1 VTVTETTIAAD
12 LGGLG
17 SVDLHF
23 VPSGRTAKEHPRC
36 EPRQSV
42 EFDSGYYEGQIDLVG
57 EEGFTEVRA
66 TRAAGNL
73 QLGLNLICPG
83 GPRVEGSGPGL
94 PGALLHARRHWSKGS
109 LQMQARTNSPT
120 RPIRFEASIEER
132 GPALPVIRSVVVAG
146 APPAFE
152 YDVSAQ
158 TARLAPPPP
167 FAGVARFDRAGKRQ
181 GQLQGGLTV
190 DFPGRSNVSL
200 AGLRGG
206 LSRYIANPSHRS
218 RPFLGRQLERIA
230 PR

>member
-1 VTVTETTIAAD
+1 
-12 LGGLG
+12 
-17 SVDLHF
+17 
-23 VPSGRTAKEHPRC
+23 
-36 EPRQSV
+36 
-42 EFDSGYYEGQIDLVG
+42 
-57 EEGFTEVRA
+57 
-66 TRAAGNL
+66 
-73 QLGLNLICPG
+73 
-83 GPRVEGSGPGL
+83 
-94 PGALLHARRHWSKGS
+94 
-109 LQMQARTNSPT
+109 MQARTNSPT

-230 PR
+230 PRCS